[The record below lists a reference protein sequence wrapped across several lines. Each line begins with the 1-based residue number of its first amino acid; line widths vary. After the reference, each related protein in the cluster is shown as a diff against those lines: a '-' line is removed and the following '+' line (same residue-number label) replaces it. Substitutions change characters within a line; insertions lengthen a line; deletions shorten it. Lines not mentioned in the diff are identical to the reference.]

1 MSSTVNQPR
10 GGDALVRVEGLHKSF
25 GSKAVLKG
33 IDISFAPRQ
42 TTVVLGPSGCGKS
55 VLLKHLVGLLR
66 PDRGSVHFDGRRI
79 DTVPEREFTP
89 IRRQF
94 GFLFQMG
101 ALFDSLTV
109 QQNIVFPLNETGVHD
124 PATCRER
131 AREVLAMVGLEE
143 CLDMMPA
150 DLSGGQ
156 RKRIALAR
164 SIVLRPRV
172 ILYDEPTTGLD
183 PIRSD
188 VINELILKLQQ
199 ELEATSIVVTHDLT
213 SAFKVADHMV
223 LMLDGHV
230 VMEGAPERFRNPED
244 PEIARF
250 MQGRASEQ
258 ELAAIRNTPQ
268 RIGATS

>member
-1 MSSTVNQPR
+1 MSSTAKDHS
-10 GGDALVRVEGLHKSF
+10 GGNSLVRVEGLYKSF
-25 GSKAVLKG
+25 GDKPVLKG
-33 IDISFAPRQ
+33 IDIGFAPHK

-66 PDRGSVHFDGRRI
+66 PDRGEVWFDGKRI
-79 DTVPEREFTP
+79 DTTPEREFTS

-101 ALFDSLTV
+101 ALFDSLNV
-109 QQNIVFPLNETGVHD
+109 KENIAFPLHESGIHD
-124 PATCRER
+124 PQECLER
-131 AREVLAMVGLEE
+131 TKQVLAMVGLEE

-164 SIVLRPRV
+164 SIVLQPRV
-172 ILYDEPTTGLD
+172 MLYDEPTTGLD

-213 SAFKVADHMV
+213 SAFKVADYMV
-223 LMLDGHV
+223 LMLDGHI
-230 VMEGAPERFRNPED
+230 VMEGVPELFRNPED

-250 MQGRASEQ
+250 MQGRASSQ
-258 ELAAIRNTPQ
+258 ELAAIRNSSHRT
-268 RIGATS
+268 GVLS